1 MFEFVDSG
9 SVTASFTPCIE
20 DGVVGPYD
28 NSWASVGLWGGS
40 ERAMGYGGETSVKD

>member
-28 NSWASVGLWGGS
+28 PPRFFVNGFRGRV
-40 ERAMGYGGETSVKD
+40 